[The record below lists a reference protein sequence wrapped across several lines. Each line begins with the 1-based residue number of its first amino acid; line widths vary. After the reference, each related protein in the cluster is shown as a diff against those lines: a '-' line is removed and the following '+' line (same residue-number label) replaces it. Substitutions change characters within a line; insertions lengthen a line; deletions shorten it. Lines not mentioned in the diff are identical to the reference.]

1 MHGYIVVLK
10 TSHFG
15 VTGNDGAF
23 TIKDLPPGKYTVTAW
38 QETLG
43 TQQQDITIGGANE
56 TKTLNFTFKG
66 KAY

>member
-1 MHGYIVVLK
+1 
-10 TSHFG
+10 
-15 VTGNDGAF
+15 VTGDDGTF
-23 TIKDLPPGKYTVTAW
+23 NIKDLPPGKYTVTAW

-43 TQQQDITIGGANE
+43 TQQQDVTIGGANE